1 MDYGQYVKNPY
12 VVSHE
17 EFINGRTKKK
27 EIRLFREFR
36 SLSDHIVNDNKGS
49 KKNKWDHLCKPN
61 LYVVH
66 STNERMNVKRNRD
79 LTQQILSRTRS
90 F

>member
-1 MDYGQYVKNPY
+1 MDYGQYIKNPY
-12 VVSHE
+12 VISHE
-17 EFINGRTKKK
+17 EFLNGKTKRKQSK
-27 EIRLFREFR
+27 LLGEFL
-36 SLSDHIVNDNKGS
+36 SLSDDIVNDNEDS

-66 STNERMNVKRNRD
+66 STNEKMNVKRNRE
-79 LTQQILSRTRS
+79 LTQQILERTRS